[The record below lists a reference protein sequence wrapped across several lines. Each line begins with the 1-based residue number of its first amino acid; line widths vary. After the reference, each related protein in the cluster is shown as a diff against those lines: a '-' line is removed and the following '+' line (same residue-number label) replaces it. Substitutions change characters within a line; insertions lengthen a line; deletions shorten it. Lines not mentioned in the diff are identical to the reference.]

1 MNATPSMLRSP
12 ALGVALFLALGTAGA
27 THAAARGPW
36 GATHAAALGTA
47 HSRERVIVEDGPDA
61 ASDALILQCASEQ
74 GWRELVDA
82 LERVAPPRTDE
93 ARSAFERARLRIDAT
108 DPRRSSVER
117 ARAWTALDAAHE
129 RRVAAAPDPRVRR
142 EAVAERATD
151 ALRIGLFAE
160 PSTASALASADPAD
174 AARALA
180 LLRGVEAAT
189 VQDGPGGSAAGT
201 DATIAFLHV
210 ASQAL
215 QVGIDRADRGGAASR
230 DRRTRAASLL
240 ERVRAAREGIPPALG
255 AVADLAECAA
265 ASAAGDADAARA
277 AAVRIVYLGEP
288 LPAMFG
294 RILVCDALAESRLG
308 DRALT
313 ELVQVIRV
321 DGLSLPLRILAADA
335 YVRLR
340 NALGKSSLA
349 GPTFEAYAEVIRQSP
364 APERW
369 AARLAVIERLGPITA
384 RALDTS
390 WLPPDG
396 LVARA
401 HAQRVAGDVAAG
413 EAIRAELAETSPDRA
428 SMAAVAAL
436 DASIRA
442 HDAALAADA
451 LKTLATR
458 FPDDPAWK
466 GCPADLAML
475 EIAHDAAHPDSRP
488 GQLKA
493 SIVLAIAL
501 ADDASRLSALGPAQ
515 QAVEALERARSSTMT
530 PADAATRLAELV
542 TACTAADAESRAGTR
557 VHAAMLVLDACAI
570 DPAGAAASPRPD
582 LPAAL
587 EGMHPSDAHLLGRC
601 LAERARDAAGS
612 PAAATAAAR
621 LRALGTTD
629 RAAAHAARGARDVV
643 AASIA
648 SPSGLDPKVARG
660 LAAVLDAA
668 ANIDAPTLD
677 AMRLDVSLASRWGG
691 LSRSAA
697 ADRTSRARAAA
708 DHDDASQDDLL
719 ALADALLDEATLVQP
734 PERPALLAEAMDV
747 ARLAESMASR
757 GQTGELA
764 AARKIDWS
772 ARERMVRAARIAGR
786 ADQVDAHIRRLVAID
801 PTFGGNPGRFS
812 AP

>member
-1 MNATPSMLRSP
+1 MIAFP
-12 ALGVALFLALGTAGA
+12 ALLRVPAPCAALLLAHAPAGA
-27 THAAARGPW
+27 P
-36 GATHAAALGTA
+36 HAAALVPV
-47 HSRERVIVEDGPDA
+47 HSGALASPVDPPA
-61 ASDALILQCASEQ
+61 ADSDAIILQCASEQ

-82 LERVAPPRTDE
+82 LERVAPPRTDN

-108 DPRRSSVER
+108 DPRRSSMDR
-117 ARAWTALDAAHE
+117 ARAWTALDAAHG
-129 RRVAAAPDPRVRR
+129 RRVAAAPDPRTRR
-142 EAVAERATD
+142 EAVTERATD

-160 PSTASALASADPAD
+160 PSTASALASADPED

-189 VQDGPGGSAAGT
+189 VQVGPGGAADGT
-201 DATIAFLHV
+201 DGTISFLNA

-230 DRRTRAASLL
+230 DRRTRAAALL
-240 ERVRAAREGIPPALG
+240 ERVRAERTGAPPALS

-340 NALGKSSLA
+340 NSLGKSSLA
-349 GPTFEAYAEVIRQSP
+349 GPTFEAYGEVIRQSP
-364 APERW
+364 AQDRW

-384 RALDTS
+384 QAVDTS
-390 WLPPDG
+390 WLPPEG
-396 LVARA
+396 LIARA

-413 EAIRAELAETSPDRA
+413 ETLRAELAEASPDRS

-436 DASIRA
+436 DAALRTG
-442 HDAALAADA
+442 DAALAADA
-451 LKTLATR
+451 LKALATR

-466 GCPADLAML
+466 GCAADLAML
-475 EIAHDAAHPDSRP
+475 EIANDAAHPGSRP

-501 ADDASRLSALGPAQ
+501 ADDETRLSAFGPAQ
-515 QAVEALERARSSTMT
+515 QAVEALESARSGAMA
-530 PADAATRLAELV
+530 PADAAARLKALAA
-542 TACTAADAESRAGTR
+542 ACGATDAQSLAGTR

-570 DPAGAAASPRPD
+570 DPGGAATSPRPD
-582 LPAAL
+582 VAAAL
-587 EGMHPSDAHLLGRC
+587 DGMHPADAHLLGTC

-621 LRALGTTD
+621 LKALGATD

-643 AASIA
+643 VASIA
-648 SPSGLDPKVARG
+648 SPSGLDPIAARG

-668 ANIDAPTLD
+668 AAIDAPTRD
-677 AMRLDVSLASRWGG
+677 SMRLDVSLARLWGG
-691 LSRSAA
+691 LSPGAA

-708 DHDDASQDDLL
+708 GHQDASQDDLL
-719 ALADALLDEATLVQP
+719 ALADALTDEATLAQP
-734 PERPALLAEAMDV
+734 QERPALLGEAIAV
-747 ARLAESMASR
+747 ARLAESMSSSWQSAEPA
-757 GQTGELA
+757 GAG
-764 AARKIDWS
+764 KIDWS

-786 ADQVDAHIRRLVAID
+786 ADQVDAHIRRLAAID

-812 AP
+812 AQ